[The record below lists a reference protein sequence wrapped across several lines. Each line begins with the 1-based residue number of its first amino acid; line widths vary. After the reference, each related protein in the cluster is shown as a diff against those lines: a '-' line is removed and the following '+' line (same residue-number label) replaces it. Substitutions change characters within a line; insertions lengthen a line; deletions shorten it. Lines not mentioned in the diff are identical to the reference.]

1 MAKTKVPYLSRVPS
15 DAKEPGDSLGP
26 FAQQQMSGGK
36 EFLNRWLSNLKDTN
50 PKKLQDYRQFD
61 AGTDLTVDQ
70 MSNQIIPNTGK
81 DPFYYGGQDTLAN
94 FVAAYNRS
102 SVVDEPVIPG
112 MITDIVQ
119 EAAQK
124 IKEYP
129 GSNGTKVS

>member
-1 MAKTKVPYLSRVPS
+1 MAKTKVPYIARVPS
-15 DAKEPGDSLGP
+15 DSKEPGDSLGP

-50 PKKLQDYRQFD
+50 QKKLQDYRQFD
-61 AGTDLTVDQ
+61 AGSDLTIDETTNLV
-70 MSNQIIPNTGK
+70 IPNTGK

-94 FVAAYNRS
+94 FIAAYNRS
-102 SVVDEPVIPG
+102 AVVEDPVLPG
-112 MITDIVQ
+112 DLTNIVQ

-129 GSNGTKVS
+129 GSSGTKVS